1 MTDRKTWKTKWHCK
15 ANRIPGPRKP
25 LTLWPFFV
33 VVSDCLNIE
42 QGVNAYRRQW
52 KHSVI
57 SKWLAIKEDRY
68 FSPFTIL
75 LRYWRRRW
83 EVRCG
88 TWNVAGQTWESGF
101 ALAGNGYLRSWKWSG
116 PFWHFHSPAGMS
128 NLQCKTERLEKREG
142 EMERETQ
149 SVRWGRNQGN
159 WLHGRVKKWLE
170 TEFGRTVQ
178 AREINMDRKYLEV
191 MEKCERRAQI
201 LTSRK

>member
-1 MTDRKTWKTKWHCK
+1 MTIFCCCFRLFKYRTRGKCLQKTMETLCYIKMTGNKG
-15 ANRIPGPRKP
+15 GPLFSP
-25 LTLWPFFV
+25 LT
-33 VVSDCLNIE
+33 
-42 QGVNAYRRQW
+42 
-52 KHSVI
+52 
-57 SKWLAIKEDRY
+57 
-68 FSPFTIL
+68 IL
-75 LRYWRRRW
+75 FRYWRRRW

-128 NLQCKTERLEKREG
+128 NLQCKTERLEEREG
-142 EMERETQ
+142 EMERETR

-159 WLHGRVKKWLE
+159 RLHGRVKKWLE

>member
-1 MTDRKTWKTKWHCK
+1 MKNHKKETWKKNKNTKTDT
-15 ANRIPGPRKP
+15 KP
-25 LTLWPFFV
+25 DDTDGKTV

-42 QGVNAYRRQW
+42 QGLNAYRRQW

-57 SKWLAIKEDRY
+57 SKWLAIREDRY
-68 FSPFTIL
+68 FPPPHYSIQVL
-75 LRYWRRRW
+75 EK
-83 EVRCG
+83 EVRSEM
-88 TWNVAGQTWESGF
+88 WNVAGQTWESGF

-159 WLHGRVKKWLE
+159 RLHGRVKKWLE